1 MSGAWH
7 QVSNAAFRWA
17 SSLSMAQWLL
27 VLLCVLAVG
36 VFCMRGFGSRSN
48 Y

>member
-7 QVSNAAFRWA
+7 RISNSAFRWA
-17 SSLSMAQWLL
+17 ESLSMAEWML
-27 VLLCVLAVG
+27 VLLCVVAVG
-36 VFCMRGFGSRSN
+36 AFCLKGFGSRSK